1 MAGRPKTTAKT
12 SVKTENTTTQKE
24 TTVET
29 VATETVK
36 ETPKAEQTIKIVSKI
51 RSSLG
56 AFDAGQI
63 VTVSGELAEVLI
75 KSKRATKV

>member
-1 MAGRPKTTAKT
+1 MAGRPKTTTTKT

-24 TTVET
+24 TTS
-29 VATETVK
+29 ETVK

>member
-1 MAGRPKTTAKT
+1 MAGRPKTTTVKT

-24 TTVET
+24 TTV
-29 VATETVK
+29 ATETVK
-36 ETPKAEQTIKIVSKI
+36 ETTKAEQTIKIVSKI